1 MISTNSISNGV
12 LVLNIDED
20 ELHNDE
26 NFAIECLKLITKHS
40 LHYIVLNVDK
50 FKTVKKDDNLK
61 LEKSVKLFAIN
72 NIKSMVCGI
81 DINSILVL
89 LHFVEDFNFN
99 SALDVQRAVDEIKNK
114 N

>member
-1 MISTNSISNGV
+1 MISSNSISNDV
-12 LVLNIDED
+12 LIITIDED

-26 NFAIECLKLITKHS
+26 NFAIECLKLITKYS
-40 LHYIVLNVDK
+40 LSHMVLNVDK
-50 FKTVKKDDNLK
+50 FKTVQKDDILK
-61 LEKSVKLFAIN
+61 IEKLIKLLSVN

-99 SALDVQRAVDEIKNK
+99 STLDVQRAVDEIKNK